1 MKQYLFITSIFPP
14 LGGPGIQ
21 RQLYYIKY
29 SVEAGWKPII
39 LTVKKIMYH
48 FYDETLLEK
57 IPEEVQIVRT
67 ETLEFGRI
75 LHAIA
80 KLTNILSLNN
90 STSLSE
96 KQLRLGRKIREW
108 ITIVDDRIFWI
119 PFALPAALRLCKLN
133 NFELIVARGGP
144 HSNLIL
150 AYWVSRLCK
159 KPLIIDLADPWID
172 YPYLNTP
179 TAFHAWVNKYWEEKI
194 LRYASKIS
202 VSCQEIKR
210 SIVNRYDIDPGL
222 IKVITNG
229 YDREDYEEFSN
240 QEKERHDKLS
250 VVYLGSMNWIRIQA
264 FESLCKSLQQ
274 VFSTESEL
282 KKYIKLKFIGSC
294 NENTYELLKQY
305 DLLDISHFVGYLPHR
320 EALLE
325 LEEADLLFLPV
336 NSTISNP
343 NGIYLVPGKFYEY
356 VGARKPILYLGPL
369 NSDIARMI
377 NEDKRGYTFDVDDDL
392 EITGFLRKAI
402 LDPRSLLKD
411 LFLNEL
417 TKYERKTLAYEFTTM
432 LNDQYNQA

>member
-39 LTVKKIMYH
+39 LTVKKVMYH
-48 FYDETLLEK
+48 FYDETLLQK

-75 LHAIA
+75 LHVIT
-80 KLTNILSLNN
+80 KLANLLSLKN
-90 STSLSE
+90 STTVSE
-96 KQLRLGRKIREW
+96 KQLDFGRKIREW
-108 ITIVDDRIFWI
+108 ITIIDDRIFWI
-119 PFALPAALRLCKLN
+119 PFALPAALKLCKLYS
-133 NFELIVARGGP
+133 FELIVARGGP

-159 KPLIIDLADPWID
+159 KPLIIDMADPWVD

-179 TAFHAWVNKYWEEKI
+179 TELHAWINRYWEEKI
-194 LRYASKIS
+194 FRHASKIS

-210 SIVNRYDIDPGL
+210 SIVNRYYIDPGL

-229 YDREDYEEFSN
+229 YDREDYVGFSF
-240 QEKERHDKLS
+240 QEKERHDQLS
-250 VVYLGSMNWIRIQA
+250 IVHLGSMSWIRLQA

-274 VFSTESEL
+274 VFSNEREL
-282 KKYIKLKFIGSC
+282 KKHIDLKFIGNC
-294 NENTYELLKQY
+294 NKNTEQLLKQY
-305 DLLDISHFVGYLPHR
+305 DLLDISKFVGYLPHK

-336 NSTISNP
+336 SSTMSNP
-343 NGIYLVPGKFYEY
+343 MGIYLVPGKFYEY
-356 VGARKPILYLGPL
+356 VGARKPILYVGPL
-369 NSDIARMI
+369 NSDVARMI
-377 NEDKRGYTFDVDDDL
+377 DEDKLGYAFGVADDQ
-392 EITGFLRKAI
+392 EISGFLRKAI
-402 LDPRSLLKD
+402 LDPRSIRKELSLG
-411 LFLNEL
+411 EL
-417 TKYERKTLAYEFTTM
+417 TKYERKTLAFEFITM
-432 LNDQYNQA
+432 LTETIK